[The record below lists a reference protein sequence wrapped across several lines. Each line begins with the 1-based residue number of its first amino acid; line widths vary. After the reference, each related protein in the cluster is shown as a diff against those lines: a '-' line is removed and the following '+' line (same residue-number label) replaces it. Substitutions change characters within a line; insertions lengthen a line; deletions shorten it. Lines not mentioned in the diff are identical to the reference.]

1 MYKDQENKIL
11 LGNSIPIPEIDTD
24 NELED
29 QIDSLHSYW
38 FAIIL
43 NSINT
48 NNFKQNYLCVINDI
62 INNCSFEEQKEFCNK
77 ILEKISEIYNFEF
90 PEIINF
96 NNTLIKDFYY
106 FLEFLEYNYD
116 KFILN
121 IWIFLSIKNIK
132 KLSIEEYCKQNS
144 DQIIKKIEEQIG
156 SNFFNWFIITFLRT
170 YNKDELMN
178 WFLKSSQKI
187 KTIIKLKFLKMKGE
201 NEK

>member
-121 IWIFLSIKNIK
+121 ISIFLSIKNIK